1 MVSRGDLTAAATE
14 ALPTPFDHPRYVRQA
29 TSLAR
34 APNRRVRTAA
44 GEPDA
49 NQLRDRPGE
58 APDPYPLHRVR
69 DPGRVLEHFTVLVG
83 DPERPERLDV
93 LLDLSETTSLPGRI
107 ELRAVTTEIARIRP
121 FVSLGRLAIV
131 ASRDALFGM
140 ARMFQ
145 AFAER

>member
-1 MVSRGDLTAAATE
+1 
-14 ALPTPFDHPRYVRQA
+14 
-29 TSLAR
+29 
-34 APNRRVRTAA
+34 
-44 GEPDA
+44 
-49 NQLRDRPGE
+49 
-58 APDPYPLHRVR
+58 
-69 DPGRVLEHFTVLVG
+69 
-83 DPERPERLDV
+83 LDV